1 MVQGKSKDLIDH
13 HQVKSWK
20 YWSVSQ
26 YPSWSSIL
34 PPVLRLCHRLW
45 CFMTARWWGSCI
57 FKQECIKMKMFICTI
72 QKTISV
78 PCGLWK
84 AIEASLGIHLCLS
97 HKHSACNLIVFRQ
110 HNIMPACCVLCQH
123 QYLIITSIIN
133 HQSSPV
139 IMDTVVR
146 FSDSLALPL
155 AAKTSEHALHC
166 I

>member
-57 FKQECIKMKMFICTI
+57 LKQECIKMKIFICTI

-97 HKHSACNLIVFRQ
+97 HKHSACNLIVFR
-110 HNIMPACCVLCQH
+110 HHACLLCALSASVPH
-123 QYLIITSIIN
+123 HHKHHTSSV
-133 HQSSPV
+133 QSSYHGYSSQVLRLTCSWKNKWVGEP
-139 IMDTVVR
+139 D
-146 FSDSLALPL
+146 
-155 AAKTSEHALHC
+155 
-166 I
+166 

>member
-57 FKQECIKMKMFICTI
+57 FKQECIKMKKIFICTI

-97 HKHSACNLIVFRQ
+97 HKHGACNLIVFL
-110 HNIMPACCVLCQH
+110 HHVCLLCALSASVPH
-123 QYLIITSIIN
+123 HHKQYTPSV
-133 HQSSPV
+133 QSSYHGYSSQVLRLTCSWKNKWVGEP
-139 IMDTVVR
+139 D
-146 FSDSLALPL
+146 
-155 AAKTSEHALHC
+155 
-166 I
+166 